1 MNHTI
6 MVRVSKSQHDRV
18 KNNAEA
24 YGFKTISAYIRAL
37 ALQHGLVFEDKI
49 NRIFEAVTQQ
59 KATIDRDNRRLGE
72 FF

>member
-6 MVRVSKSQHDRV
+6 MVRVSKSQHERV
-18 KNNAEA
+18 RNNAEA
-24 YGFKTISAYIRAL
+24 YGYKTVSGYIRAL

-49 NRIFEAVTQQ
+49 NRIFNAVTQE
-59 KATIDRDNRRLGE
+59 KTTINSDNRRLGD

>member
-6 MVRVSKSQHDRV
+6 MVRVSKSQHERV
-18 KNNAEA
+18 RNNAEA
-24 YGFKTISAYIRAL
+24 YGYKTISGYIRAL

-49 NRIFEAVTQQ
+49 NKIYQKITGENIVTM
-59 KATIDRDNRRLGE
+59 KDNRKLGE